1 MTMDALVKW
10 IVILGVAVA
19 VPVLRNAIHA
29 LEARQDKAWAEA
41 RAERD
46 EMIIAIMG
54 INDKLKV
61 RPDQVMEE
69 IKAMRQEHHE
79 MRALISPE
87 AREAWHQ
94 MLHSK
99 PTVRASN

>member
-10 IVILGVAVA
+10 IVILGVVVA

-29 LEARQDKAWAEA
+29 LEARQDKAWAE
-41 RAERD
+41 RD
-46 EMIIAIMG
+46 EMIHAIMG